1 MNRRKT
7 LANAFTFEKYKKFA
21 KRGKFLAEMD
31 GSFPGRNSIPL
42 SSPSIPRPEKAVYG
56 DSASMG
62 KTKEIVKKVPR
73 TLDLIRTKGTQNR
86 KLTEE
91 EKETNRLLPENGKQR
106 GVPLSCREKDSR
118 LFEGGYR
125 GLAKN
130 MNFAS
135 VLFALPNLY
144 MVRRGLPASRGT

>member
-7 LANAFTFEKYKKFA
+7 LATAFTFEKYKKFA

-73 TLDLIRTKGTQNR
+73 TLDLTQTRGTKNR

-91 EKETNRLLPENGKQR
+91 EKETNRLLSKTRSR
-106 GVPLSCREKDSR
+106 GEHIFLIAKRIFGFSKVRYK
-118 LFEGGYR
+118 

-130 MNFAS
+130 TNFVF
-135 VLFALPNLY
+135 VLFALSNLY
-144 MVRRGLPASRGT
+144 MVRRDLLALTGA

>member
-21 KRGKFLAEMD
+21 KRENSSRKWT
-31 GSFPGRNSIPL
+31 GRSLEETLSPL

-62 KTKEIVKKVPR
+62 RTKEIVKKVPR

-106 GVPLSCREKDSR
+106 GSASFLSRK
-118 LFEGGYR
+118 G
-125 GLAKN
+125 
-130 MNFAS
+130 
-135 VLFALPNLY
+135 
-144 MVRRGLPASRGT
+144 